1 VNDGARTHNAGFQ
14 GANQR
19 HPRQTIVAGVPARFP
34 QCHDFGVTRRVV
46 RGDRMIVTASND
58 CAIGRDN
65 QGANRNLSAGQRDS
79 RLFQS
84 LSHQFIVH
92 DRMLN
97 YRAMKSLRGLV
108 FAILLLPAPGWAQG
122 VRMSADFFPLEV
134 GKRWIYD
141 LTNESGQRVGQLEFE
156 VEDYSIVAGSSFYV
170 LSEFPFSPETGAPV
184 RFIRYDRGERYFV
197 RKSGD
202 NEGPL
207 FLDDDATTEVV
218 ESDSSGAP
226 LKFILRTG
234 KMALTFQRSV
244 GIVEARMDRSGV
256 PVTAKLVTAP
266 STASRPAPTATS
278 TEKSTVMI
286 PPPAT
291 PNRRE
296 SPVASVTP
304 QNPRVEIVANAAP
317 GGGYRIGIA
326 LTNTSDK
333 LLPLR
338 FTSSQTYDFVIYDT
352 LSDRE
357 VWRWSKGHFFNQVV
371 RNESIRP
378 ESKWQF
384 EVVWDRKDNND
395 TAVPSGAYRLT
406 AIVTSSPLI
415 QTSIPLN
422 LP

>member
-1 VNDGARTHNAGFQ
+1 
-14 GANQR
+14 
-19 HPRQTIVAGVPARFP
+19 
-34 QCHDFGVTRRVV
+34 
-46 RGDRMIVTASND
+46 MIVTTSKD
-58 CAIGRDN
+58 RTLRRDN
-65 QGANRNLSAGQRDS
+65 YGANRNFTGGQRNPG
-79 RLFQS
+79 L
-84 LSHQFIVH
+84 LEGLPHQFIVH

-97 YRAMKSLRGLV
+97 YRAMKSLRGLLL
-108 FAILLLPAPGWAQG
+108 AILLLPAQGWAQG
-122 VRMSADFFPLEV
+122 VRMSADFLPLEI
-134 GKRWIYD
+134 GKRWVYD
-141 LTNESGQRVGQLEFE
+141 LTTESGQKVGQFDVE
-156 VEDYSIVAGSSFYV
+156 VEDYSIVAGSSFYL
-170 LSEFPFSPETGAPV
+170 LSDFPFSPETGARV
-184 RFIRYDRGERYFV
+184 RVIRYDRGERYFV
-197 RKSGD
+197 RKAGD
-202 NEGPL
+202 TEGPL

-234 KMALTFQRSV
+234 KMVLTFQRSV

-256 PVTAKLVTAP
+256 PVIAKLVTTPPPADR
-266 STASRPAPTATS
+266 AAPTATS
-278 TEKSTVMI
+278 TEKSPVVI
-286 PPPAT
+286 PPPAA
-291 PNRRE
+291 PRRE
-296 SPVASVTP
+296 SPVASVSS
-304 QNPRVEIVANAAP
+304 QNPRVQVVASPATGGAFRFGIV
-317 GGGYRIGIA
+317 

-357 VWRWSKGHFFNQVV
+357 VWRWSKGNFFNQVV

-395 TAVPSGAYRLT
+395 TPVPAGAYRLT

>member
-1 VNDGARTHNAGFQ
+1 
-14 GANQR
+14 
-19 HPRQTIVAGVPARFP
+19 
-34 QCHDFGVTRRVV
+34 
-46 RGDRMIVTASND
+46 MIVTTSKDRTLRGGNY
-58 CAIGRDN
+58 R
-65 QGANRNLSAGQRDS
+65 ANRNFAGGQRYPG
-79 RLFQS
+79 L
-84 LSHQFIVH
+84 LEGLPHQFIVH

-97 YRAMKSLRGLV
+97 YRAMKSFRGLLL
-108 FAILLLPAPGWAQG
+108 AILLLPAQGWAQG
-122 VRMSADFFPLEV
+122 VRMSADFLPLEV
-134 GKRWIYD
+134 GKRWVYE
-141 LTNESGQRVGQLEFE
+141 LTTESGQKVGVLDIE
-156 VEDYSIVAGSSFYV
+156 VEDYSIVAGSSFYL
-170 LSEFPFSPETGAPV
+170 LSDFPFSPETGEPV

-197 RKSGD
+197 RKVGN

-226 LKFILRTG
+226 MKFVLRTG

-244 GIVEARMDRSGV
+244 GIVEARLDRSGL
-256 PVTAKLVTAP
+256 PVIAKLVTTPSPVNRAAP
-266 STASRPAPTATS
+266 MATS
-278 TEKSTVMI
+278 MEKSPVLS
-286 PPPAT
+286 PPPAA
-291 PNRRE
+291 PRRE
-296 SPVASVTP
+296 SPVATVSP
-304 QNPRVEIVANAAP
+304 QNPRVEVVASSAP
-317 GGGYRIGIA
+317 GGTYRFGIV
-326 LTNTSDK
+326 LTNTADK

-357 VWRWSKGHFFNQVV
+357 VWRWSKGNFFTQVV

-395 TAVPSGAYRLT
+395 TPVPAGAYRLT